1 MKWNWKGIEMEGTS
15 DEFFQVIGRTTKVE
29 TNLEHKPVQKVN
41 FESVPVRRRN
51 KFQRWTVDDVNY
63 LVDNWRRGG
72 IGSRRSNRR
81 VARILH
87 RNMKSCTNKIYQRNL
102 ILSDKIL
109 KRQLL
114 QQNTKN
120 GVIRV

>member
-29 TNLEHKPVQKVN
+29 TRMEEKPVQKVN
-41 FESVPVRRRN
+41 FESVPVRGRN
-51 KFQRWTVDDVNY
+51 KFRRWTVDEINY
-63 LVDNWRRGG
+63 LVDNWRIGG
-72 IGSRRSNRR
+72 IGSRLSNRR

-87 RNMKSCTNKIYQRNL
+87 RNTKSCINKIQHIN
-102 ILSDKIL
+102 LSDKIL